1 MNDTKLSE
9 SDPVQVVFEGE
20 NAGIGLLFA
29 TKGCCTSN
37 KKALL
42 NSIS

>member
-29 TKGCCTSN
+29 TKAAVQVI
-37 KKALL
+37 KKQY
-42 NSIS
+42 